1 MKILVISLAGIGDTL
16 FATPLIHEL
25 RENFP
30 DAVIDAFVLWSG
42 SKQVLEG
49 NPYVNTVYQQS
60 LISAPKMESL
70 EFLHRLRRNEYDVSF
85 NVHPQSKVQ
94 YRLVA
99 RFIGAHTRISHDYDH
114 GGALNRFLMNRTLP
128 QDYTRHCVENDL
140 SLLGLIGVKP
150 KLPRHGYELFLSDAE
165 EQWAAEFVALRG
177 LAGRRLVGL
186 HVGSGGT
193 KNLPLRRWPVEH
205 YVDLIRRLNRERPEV
220 SILLFGGPEEH
231 EAHKTILRET
241 NSPLVLEPDTRNI
254 RQAAALLKR
263 CKVFLSV
270 DTALMHLAAVA
281 RVPKQIVIET
291 PTFNKT
297 VEPLGREF
305 VLVPNAAVA
314 GRNLDY
320 YRYDGEGIKGSAEEL
335 RRCMESVGVQA
346 VLVAVSAAIDHQNGL
361 GTFQQATA
369 SHD

>member
-30 DAVIDAFVLWSG
+30 GAVIDTLVLWVG

-49 NPYVNTVYQQS
+49 NPHVNTVYQQN
-60 LISAPKMESL
+60 LISAPRMESL
-70 EFLHRLRRNEYDVSF
+70 EFLHGVRRNDYDVSF

-99 RFIGAHTRISHDYDH
+99 RFIGARTRISHDYDH
-114 GGALNRFLMNRTLP
+114 GGPLNRLLVNRTLP

-165 EQWAAEFVALRG
+165 EKWAAEFIAQRG
-177 LAGRRLVGL
+177 LAGRRLVGM

-193 KNLPLRRWPVEH
+193 KNLPLRRWPVGH
-205 YVDLIRRLNRERPEV
+205 YVELIRRLNRERTDV
-220 SILLFGGPEEH
+220 SVLLFGGSEEH
-231 EAHKTILRET
+231 EAHKIILQQT
-241 NSPLVLEPDTRNI
+241 KSPLVLEPDTRNI
-254 RQAAALLKR
+254 RQAAALLGK
-263 CKVFLSV
+263 CHSFLSV
-270 DTALMHLAAVA
+270 DTALMHLAAAVN
-281 RVPKQIVIET
+281 VPKQIVIET

-297 VEPLGREF
+297 VEPFGRAF
-305 VLVPNAAVA
+305 VLVPNPAVA
-314 GRNLDY
+314 GKNLDY
-320 YRYDGEGIKGSAEEL
+320 YRYDGAGIRGTREEL
-335 RRCMESVGVQA
+335 LRCMSSVTVD
-346 VLVAVSAAIDHQNGL
+346 AVSAAVG
-361 GTFQQATA
+361 AA
-369 SHD
+369 V